1 MTGWADYHRL
11 SQVRQLLRQCYG
23 GREAGEPGPLGY
35 SRTGRLRQTPPTFIP
50 TDGMTKKNRQCCV
63 MFHPLWL
70 FKYQRCPYIILGHL
84 EWTKKFRKKGTHY
97 TFCMTWTQELVLL
110 PAGSESYRQWLYC
123 FLFSRM
129 CFSSAFRSWVRPRLK
144 TSVPR
149 WVDEAQRGCA
159 DLFDDTAWIFF
170 SLQGWLRL
178 MFILIFIVLFFLHY
192 YTFFCCYLSG
202 VWWNSQ
208 TYIFTVIGNSA
219 VETYRSDFVGYSGLT
234 SIKIFIYRHYTCGFY
249 HKARGVD

>member
-1 MTGWADYHRL
+1 MLWWTGSRWTWAFGIQQDRKTTTDSAHFHTHR
-11 SQVRQLLRQCYG
+11 RY
-23 GREAGEPGPLGY
+23 
-35 SRTGRLRQTPPTFIP
+35 
-50 TDGMTKKNRQCCV
+50 DKKNRQCCV

-178 MFILIFIVLFFLHY
+178 MFILIFIVFF
-192 YTFFCCYLSG
+192 F
-202 VWWNSQ
+202 
-208 TYIFTVIGNSA
+208 YIIIHFSA
-219 VETYRSDFVGYSGLT
+219 VIYLECDETAKLTYLLSLETLQLRRIDQILWVTVVWHLSKYLFIVTIPVDFITKRGEWIRQPSVA
-234 SIKIFIYRHYTCGFY
+234 
-249 HKARGVD
+249 KAGGHLVPEIMK